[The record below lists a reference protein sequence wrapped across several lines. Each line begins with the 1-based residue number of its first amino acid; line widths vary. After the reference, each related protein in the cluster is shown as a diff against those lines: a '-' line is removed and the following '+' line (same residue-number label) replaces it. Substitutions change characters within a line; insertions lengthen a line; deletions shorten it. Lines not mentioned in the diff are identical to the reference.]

1 MAGTGAGG
9 PGIVPPIVQRPG
21 AATVNLNRL
30 LGFLLLAASLGGG
43 WFWMGL
49 DGLAKQT
56 LDLEEET
63 VMEVSSGA
71 SLKGIAAGLEQ
82 EGVIDSAWW
91 FEWLVRLRGDP
102 RAIAVGEYPL
112 QPDMTVGELANRLVH
127 GEVKQYTWTLVE
139 GWNIR
144 QVLASL
150 HRHPAVEQTLPEV
163 PEGVMDSLGEPGTHP
178 EGRFLP
184 DTYFLTRGTSDRALL
199 RRAREAMRQ
208 TLIEVWEGRQ
218 EELPLDSPEEA
229 LILASIV
236 EKETAVPEERR
247 RIAGVF
253 TRRLEQGMRLQTDP
267 TVIYGI
273 GADFDGNLTRHHLRA
288 SENDYNTYRHGGLP
302 PTPIAMPGRASLEA
316 AVDPAEGDALYFV
329 SRGDG
334 SHHFSATLEEHN
346 RAVRRFQLD
355 EGE

>member
-1 MAGTGAGG
+1 M
-9 PGIVPPIVQRPG
+9 
-21 AATVNLNRL
+21 NLNRL

-71 SLKGIAAGLEQ
+71 SLKGIAAGLERQ
-82 EGVIDSAWW
+82 GVIASAWQ

-112 QPDMTVGELANRLVH
+112 HPDMTVGELANRLVH
-127 GEVKQYTWTLVE
+127 GEVKQYAWTLVE

-150 HRHPAVEQTLPEV
+150 HRHPAVKHTLPEDAT
-163 PEGVMDSLGEPGTHP
+163 GLMDSLGEPSTHP

-184 DTYFLTRGTSDRALL
+184 DTYFFTRGTTDQSLLKRARTAMQRAL
-199 RRAREAMRQ
+199 A
-208 TLIEVWEGRQ
+208 EVWEGRQ
-218 EELPLDSPEEA
+218 REGLPLKSPEEA
-229 LILASIV
+229 LILASII

-253 TRRLEQGMRLQTDP
+253 TRRLQQGMRLQTDP
-267 TVIYGI
+267 TVIYGL
-273 GADFDGNLTRHHLRA
+273 GTGFDGNLTRRHLR
-288 SENDYNTYRHGGLP
+288 SSDNDYNTYRHDGLP

-316 AVDPAEGDALYFV
+316 AVDPARGDALYFV
-329 SRGDG
+329 SQGDG
-334 SHHFSATLEEHN
+334 SHHFSSTLEEHN
-346 RAVRRFQLD
+346 RAVRRFQLG
-355 EGE
+355 EGN

>member
-1 MAGTGAGG
+1 MT
-9 PGIVPPIVQRPG
+9 I
-21 AATVNLNRL
+21 NRL

-43 WFWMGL
+43 WVWMGL
-49 DGLAKQT
+49 DGLAGQT
-56 LDLEEET
+56 LDVEEPT
-63 VMEVSSGA
+63 VMEVPSGA
-71 SLKGIAAGLEQ
+71 SLKEIAGGLARQ
-82 EGVIDSAWW
+82 GVIDSAWQ
-91 FEWLVRLRGDP
+91 FEWLVRLRGNS
-102 RAIAVGEYPL
+102 RGIAVGEYPL
-112 QPDMTVGELANRLVH
+112 RPEMTVGDLADRLLA
-127 GEVKQYTWTLVE
+127 GEVKQYAWTVVE

-150 HRHPAVEQTLPEV
+150 HQHPAVEQTLPED
-163 PEGVMDSLGEPGTHP
+163 PEGVMESLDEPATHP

-184 DTYFLTRGTSDRALL
+184 DTYFFTRGTTDRALL

-208 TLIEVWEGRQ
+208 TLTEVWEGRQ
-218 EELPLDSPEEA
+218 ADLPLDSPEEA

-273 GADFDGNLTRHHLRA
+273 GTEFDGNLTRNHLRA
-288 SENDYNTYRHGGLP
+288 AENDYNTYRHGGLP

-316 AVDPAEGDALYFV
+316 AVNPAEGDALYFV

-346 RAVRRFQLD
+346 RAVRRFQLG